1 VDNATIN
8 LVDRPYQE
16 IVDDILTAMLGGVV
30 SEPIYFDIKE
40 DRYPLSKPATAVTK
54 MAGTHNGVRTIFQ
67 QTVDYLFDAPPV
79 NAITWQDAGTKP
91 DDESTFY
98 VDYLVPNSLS
108 PLTDTNVGSVTRT
121 LTEAIGREI
130 ATVYQQINAAYLS
143 GFVDTAT
150 GVSLDYVVSI
160 LGVVRKTKDYAVG
173 IETFFRDPNAPD
185 GNITIPEGT
194 VLNTTKGE
202 ATFVTTQLCTL
213 QRGQA
218 RVDAPIRASDA
229 SKGAVGRR
237 IAGDVSK
244 LAQSL
249 SGISRVT
256 NFDATVLGA
265 ADESDDDLRSRA
277 KAALQGIG
285 NATLAALEQTV
296 LDENCSLDDVR
307 DPNSANSSPPGTVY
321 LLVEA
326 EPVRFPSLQAAVNE
340 TRAAG
345 ILATVVARYVFF
357 KPRLVATIPAGITA
371 AGKPKLV
378 GQIIDA
384 MQSYVNGL
392 KPGGPALGK
401 NLIQAITQ
409 NVIETKDPKN
419 LRFQDV
425 MAWQADVANPVQI
438 SLPDQILQAISG
450 IPNSDVDALRLA
462 IEGVLSPNFSERR
475 IPNRGLVQNLSGA
488 PATPQDI
495 EDGKFQVVSKIR
507 NETNWSVILDVE
519 PGDIVLVER

>member
-16 IVDDILTAMLGGVV
+16 IIDDILTSMLGGIVG
-30 SEPIYFDIKE
+30 EPIYFDVKE
-40 DRYPLSKPATAVTK
+40 DQYPLSKAATAVTK
-54 MAGTHNGVRTIFQ
+54 IGGTHKGVRTIFQ
-67 QTVDYLFDAPPV
+67 QTVDYLFEAPPG
-79 NAITWQDAGTKP
+79 NAVVWQDPGTKP

-121 LTEAIGREI
+121 LAEAIGREI
-130 ATVYQQINAAYLS
+130 ATVYQQINTAYLS

-150 GVSLDYVVSI
+150 GASLDFVVSI
-160 LGVVRKTKDYAVG
+160 LGVIRKTKDYAVG
-173 IETFFRDPNAPD
+173 LETFFRDPSAPD

-218 RVDAPIRASDA
+218 RVDVPIRASDA
-229 SKGAVGRR
+229 SKGPVGRR
-237 IAGDVSK
+237 IAGDISK
-244 LAQSL
+244 LVQVL
-249 SGISRVT
+249 SGINRVT

-265 ADESDDDLRSRA
+265 KDESDDDLRSRA
-277 KAALQGIG
+277 KAALQGLG

-296 LDENCSLDDVR
+296 LDENCVLDDVR

-326 EPVRFPSLQAAVNE
+326 EPARFPSLQAAVSE
-340 TRAAG
+340 RRAAG
-345 ILATVVARYVFF
+345 VLATVVARYIFF
-357 KPRLVATIPAGITA
+357 KPRLVATIPAGIA
-371 AGKPKLV
+371 SAGKVKLV
-378 GQIIDA
+378 GEIIDA
-384 MQSYVNGL
+384 MQSYVNTL
-392 KPGGPALGK
+392 KPGAPAVGG

-409 NVIETKDPKN
+409 AVIETKDAKN

-438 SLPDQILQAISG
+438 SLPDKILQAING
-450 IPNSDVDALRLA
+450 IPNSDADALRLA
-462 IEGVLSPNFSERR
+462 IEGVLSPTFSEAR
-475 IPNRGLVQNLSGA
+475 IPNRDLVQNTSGTR
-488 PATPQDI
+488 ATPQDI
-495 EDGKFQVVSKIR
+495 EAGKFQVVSKVG

-519 PGDIVLVER
+519 PGDIVLVEH